1 MYEALKQA
9 VWAANLALP
18 KANLCLATWGNASQ
32 VDRDA
37 GVFAIKPSGVD
48 YDKMR
53 PEDMVIVSLADGSV
67 VEGELR
73 PSSDTK
79 THLELYRAFPAI
91 GGVVHTHS
99 RWATIFAQAGRQIP
113 ALGTTH
119 ADTFYGPVPCAP
131 ALTREQVEGD
141 YETNTGLV
149 LAAACAEHYEAVP
162 AGLVKGH
169 GPFTWGKNAA
179 DAVEHAIILEEV
191 AMMAY
196 HSLALGAQPV
206 DDYLLD
212 KHYLR
217 KHGPGAYYGQT
228 GK

>member
-9 VWAANLALP
+9 AWAANLALP

-32 VDRDA
+32 VDRQA

-48 YDKMR
+48 YSSLR
-53 PEDMVIVSLADGSV
+53 PEDMVVVRLSDGSV
-67 VEGELR
+67 AEGELR

-79 THLELYRAFPAI
+79 THLELYRAFPTI

-99 RWATIFAQAGRQIP
+99 RWATIFAQAGREIP

-131 ALTREQVEGD
+131 ALTKEQIEGD

-149 LAAACAEHYEAVP
+149 LAAACADCYESIP
-162 AGLVKGH
+162 AGLVKAH
-169 GPFTWGKNAA
+169 GPFTWGKDAA
-179 DAVEHAIILEEV
+179 GAVENAIILEEV

-196 HSLALGAQPV
+196 YSLALGAQPV
-206 DDYLLD
+206 DSYLLD

>member
-99 RWATIFAQAGRQIP
+99 GGPPSLPRPGARSRRWAPPMPTPFTVRCP
-113 ALGTTH
+113 ALL
-119 ADTFYGPVPCAP
+119 P
-131 ALTREQVEGD
+131 
-141 YETNTGLV
+141 
-149 LAAACAEHYEAVP
+149 
-162 AGLVKGH
+162 
-169 GPFTWGKNAA
+169 
-179 DAVEHAIILEEV
+179 
-191 AMMAY
+191 
-196 HSLALGAQPV
+196 
-206 DDYLLD
+206 
-212 KHYLR
+212 
-217 KHGPGAYYGQT
+217 
-228 GK
+228 

>member
-91 GGVVHTHS
+91 GGGTHPQPMGHH
-99 RWATIFAQAGRQIP
+99 FCPGR
-113 ALGTTH
+113 
-119 ADTFYGPVPCAP
+119 AP
-131 ALTREQVEGD
+131 D
-141 YETNTGLV
+141 
-149 LAAACAEHYEAVP
+149 
-162 AGLVKGH
+162 
-169 GPFTWGKNAA
+169 
-179 DAVEHAIILEEV
+179 
-191 AMMAY
+191 
-196 HSLALGAQPV
+196 
-206 DDYLLD
+206 
-212 KHYLR
+212 
-217 KHGPGAYYGQT
+217 PGAGHHPCRHLLRSGALRPCPDQRT
-228 GK
+228 GGGRL

>member
-141 YETNTGLV
+141 MR
-149 LAAACAEHYEAVP
+149 P
-162 AGLVKGH
+162 APVWCWPLPAQSTMK
-169 GPFTWGKNAA
+169 PFPPDW
-179 DAVEHAIILEEV
+179 
-191 AMMAY
+191 
-196 HSLALGAQPV
+196 
-206 DDYLLD
+206 
-212 KHYLR
+212 
-217 KHGPGAYYGQT
+217 
-228 GK
+228 